1 MEWTFDKI
9 VTTEE
14 ELRDIMGYPSE
25 IVTRKTINHIDEH
38 CKSFIEKSPF
48 ITIATSD
55 LKGNFDVSP
64 KGDPAG
70 FVKIL
75 SDKVLAIPDRPGN
88 RKADTLSNIIQNPNI
103 GLIFLIPGIK
113 ETLRVNGSAK
123 IVTDEKVLALLSCQ
137 GKLPSFAIIVNVK
150 EAFMHCAKC
159 IIRSNLWMNVD
170 DTQERSVPSLA
181 KTLVDHGKLDIS
193 YEELDD
199 MIKDD
204 EKTNLY

>member
-1 MEWTFDKI
+1 MEWNFEKAITS
-9 VTTEE
+9 EN
-14 ELRDIMGYPSE
+14 ELREIMGYPSE
-25 IVTRKTINHIDEH
+25 IVTRKTIDHIDEH
-38 CKSFIEKSPF
+38 CRSFIEKSPF

-55 LKGNFDVSP
+55 KSGNFDVSP

-75 SDKVLAIPDRPGN
+75 SPKMLAIPDRPGN
-88 RKADTLSNIIQNPNI
+88 RKADTLSNLIQNPNI

-113 ETLRVNGSAK
+113 ETLRVNGEAK
-123 IVTDEKVLALLSCQ
+123 IVTDQKVLELLSCH
-137 GKLPSFAIIVNVK
+137 GKQPSLAIIVTVK

-159 IIRSNLWMNVD
+159 IIRSNLWASSD
-170 DTQERSVPSLA
+170 SAKERSVPTLA
-181 KTLVDHGKLDIS
+181 TALVDHGKLDMS
-193 YEELDD
+193 YKELDD

>member
-1 MEWTFDKI
+1 MNLTFEKVI
-9 VTTEE
+9 TSEE
-14 ELRDIMGYPSE
+14 GLREIMGHPNE
-25 IVTRKTINHIDEH
+25 IVTRKTINYIDQH

-55 LKGNFDVSP
+55 LHGNFDVSP

-75 SDKVLAIPDRPGN
+75 SDKLLAIPDRPGN

-113 ETLRVNGSAK
+113 ETLRVNGEAK
-123 IVTDEKVLALLSCQ
+123 IVRDEKVLELLSCQ
-137 GKLPSFAIIVNVK
+137 GKTPSFAIIVQVK

-159 IIRSNLWMNVD
+159 MIRSNLWGTID
-170 DTQERSVPSLA
+170 DTQERPVPSLG
-181 KTLVDHGKLDIS
+181 KVLVDHGKLELS

-199 MIKDD
+199 RIKND

>member
-1 MEWTFDKI
+1 MEWTFEKI
-9 VTTEE
+9 ISTEK
-14 ELRDIMGYPSE
+14 ELREIMGYPSE
-25 IVTRKTINHIDEH
+25 IVTRKTINYIDEH
-38 CKSFIEKSPF
+38 CKSFIEQSPF

-55 LKGNFDVSP
+55 LSGNFDVSP

-113 ETLRVNGSAK
+113 ETLRVNGEAR
-123 IVTDEKVLALLSCQ
+123 IVTDEKVLELLSCQ

-150 EAFMHCAKC
+150 EVFMHCAKC
-159 IIRSNLWMNVD
+159 IIRSNLWMNID
-170 DTQERSVPSLA
+170 DTQKRSVPSLA

-193 YEELDD
+193 YQELDD
-199 MIKDD
+199 MIRDD